1 MFFAADGET
10 KLTNLRRM
18 RCKEL
23 TKLRIRKLIPFLI
36 IAILLWLPGCAG
48 QSAQKPAKKPIST
61 TQQKPA
67 PPAQMKSML
76 TGQERLLENLQQQA
90 KKEKLAAEQAAAE
103 AKLKAEQAAL
113 AKQAQMEAIAKQK
126 AAQEA
131 QAKQKAKA
139 EAQTKKQQPIT
150 PTTPTTP
157 SPAAPPAPP
166 NQQDQTAP
174 SQTEPVLAQGSR
186 DMAFWQ
192 QAAQS
197 VQKLNQDWNALAPQA
212 SKAGMNTSQ
221 RNKIKKALDNLTAA
235 VSAQNTE
242 KSMLAA
248 IELFGQSGSLAKV
261 YMSPV
266 PPEYFQLN
274 YEIMMSA
281 MEAEKM
287 QWSAAESRIAKMQ
300 SAWSTVKAAAKGKN
314 SSLINQTES
323 SIRDYEQAI
332 RGRQTGIVATKAE
345 IALQNLKSVEEALTA
360 MAAAATSQTGQ

>member
-1 MFFAADGET
+1 MNKSRF
-10 KLTNLRRM
+10 
-18 RCKEL
+18 
-23 TKLRIRKLIPFLI
+23 RKLLPFLI
-36 IAILLWLPGCAG
+36 IASLLWLPGCAG
-48 QSAQKPAKKPIST
+48 ESAQKPLKKPLST
-61 TQQKPA
+61 TQQKPT

-76 TGQERLLENLQQQA
+76 TGEERLLENLQQQA
-90 KKEKLAAEQAAAE
+90 KKEKLAAKQAAAE
-103 AKLKAEQAAL
+103 AKLKAKEAAL
-113 AKQAQMEAIAKQK
+113 AKKAQMEALAKQK

-131 QAKQKAKA
+131 QQKAQE
-139 EAQTKKQQPIT
+139 EAQAKKQQPT
-150 PTTPTTP
+150 TPTVPSPTTPQTPQNQESQTTP
-157 SPAAPPAPP
+157 S
-166 NQQDQTAP
+166 Q
-174 SQTEPVLAQGSR
+174 SVLAQGSQ

-192 QAAQS
+192 QMTQS

-212 SKAGMNTSQ
+212 TKAGMTTVQ
-221 RNKIKKALDNLTAA
+221 RDRIKKALDNLTAA

-287 QWSAAESRIAKMQ
+287 QWSAAEARIPKMQ
-300 SAWSTVKAAAKGKN
+300 STWTTVKAAAKGKN
-314 SSLINQTES
+314 ASLMSQTES
-323 SIRDYEQAI
+323 SIRDYENALRSRQAE
-332 RGRQTGIVATKAE
+332 IVSTKAE

-360 MAAAATSQTGQ
+360 MAASTASTTGQ